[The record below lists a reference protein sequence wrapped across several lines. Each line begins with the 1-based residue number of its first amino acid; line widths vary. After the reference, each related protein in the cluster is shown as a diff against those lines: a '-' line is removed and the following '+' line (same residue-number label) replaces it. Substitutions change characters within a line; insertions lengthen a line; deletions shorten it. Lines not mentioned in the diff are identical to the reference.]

1 MTTPETITVDGIE
14 LRQLTEEPASWVGSS
29 MLSATQITSGG
40 LKLLLTVTEQMRELV
55 KEKGGDNRLQHT
67 IVGTVFFEA
76 STRTACSFQ
85 AAAMRLGGNN
95 IHVDGGGN
103 TSAGKKGESL
113 EDTIQCLECYTDLTV
128 LRHPVTGSV
137 GKVIQIAKKPVLNAG
152 DGVGEHPTQALL
164 DVFTIYDELQLAGNS
179 KGPLTVVLLGDLKNG
194 RTVHSLAKLLCVT
207 AGILWE
213 GQLTLR
219 LCSPSG
225 LELPDCVRDFC
236 ATFESAGVKQETYTD
251 PTTACQGANVL
262 YVTRIQRERFE
273 SDEAYDCVKVSCRM
287 GLRLMTVSHSGPEL

>member
-1 MTTPETITVDGIE
+1 MATVLTPGKRSTVVVDGIE
-14 LRQLTEEPASWVGSS
+14 LAQLTGEPASWVGASL
-29 MLSATQITSGG
+29 LSATQITSGG
-40 LKLLLTVTEQMRELV
+40 LQLLLTETEQMRNLV
-55 KEKGGDNRLQHT
+55 KEKGGDTRLQHT
-67 IVGTVFFEA
+67 VIGTVFFEA

-85 AAAMRLGGNN
+85 AASMRLGGNN

-164 DVFTIYDELQLAGNS
+164 DVFTIYDELQLAS
-179 KGPLTVVLLGDLKNG
+179 KATKGPLTVVLLGDLKHG

-219 LCSPSG
+219 FCAPSG
-225 LELPDCVRDFC
+225 LEVPDYIRDFC
-236 ATFESAGVKQETYTD
+236 DQFASTGVVQETYTH
-251 PTTACQGANVL
+251 PLMACQRANVL
-262 YVTRIQRERFE
+262 YVTRVQRERFE
-273 SDEAYDCVKVSCRM
+273 SDEDYNLVKVSSAEQQVR
-287 GLRLMTVSHSGPEL
+287 